1 MFILHLLFSFFLGL
15 SPLTIQSQADYLEEE
30 KLVENFVAEGVVGI
44 SAGYSIDGEIKWKTA
59 KGFMDRDK
67 EVLFQPNTLSRT
79 ASIAKPMTSVA
90 IMQLVEQGKLDLDV
104 QIQTYLPDYPV
115 KKKGTITIRHLLNH
129 TSGIP
134 GYKNGKERQNQKQF
148 DNLWDASQVF
158 AKRKLQFEPGTAFSY
173 TTYGYVVLGAIIEEV
188 TGQKFEEFM
197 KNNIWTPLGMNDTG
211 VEVFGKSYLNKS
223 QLYHFEKGK
232 ARDGKQNNLSNRIP
246 GGGFYTTLEDLLKF
260 GNAILDNTLVDSTTL
275 EEMVKI
281 PDVDK
286 EGNPYGFGWKLYGPT
301 PYENLVIGHNGEQT
315 GVSSQI
321 LINRKRKSVVVVLS
335 NTSGKSEAA
344 VGLAVNL
351 MHQSYRHTE

>member
-67 EVLFQPNTLSRT
+67 EVLFRPNTLSRT

-148 DNLWDASQVF
+148 DNLWDATQVF
-158 AKRKLQFEPGTAFSY
+158 AKRKLQFEPGTEFSY
-173 TTYGYVVLGAIIEEV
+173 TTYGYVVL
-188 TGQKFEEFM
+188 
-197 KNNIWTPLGMNDTG
+197 
-211 VEVFGKSYLNKS
+211 
-223 QLYHFEKGK
+223 
-232 ARDGKQNNLSNRIP
+232 
-246 GGGFYTTLEDLLKF
+246 
-260 GNAILDNTLVDSTTL
+260 
-275 EEMVKI
+275 
-281 PDVDK
+281 
-286 EGNPYGFGWKLYGPT
+286 
-301 PYENLVIGHNGEQT
+301 
-315 GVSSQI
+315 
-321 LINRKRKSVVVVLS
+321 
-335 NTSGKSEAA
+335 
-344 VGLAVNL
+344 
-351 MHQSYRHTE
+351 